1 MLVNKMKMSG
11 LMNKPILEDLPHYTY
26 DDYVQWEGRW
36 ELIYGVPYAMSPSP
50 GITHQAVSQHIASQL
65 ERALE
70 NCQECNALLPVDWK
84 IDEETTVQPDNLV
97 VCGELEQ
104 TAYLIKTP
112 ILIFEILSKA
122 TAHKD
127 RTTKFKL
134 YEKEGVRYYIIVDPN
149 ENIAMVYYLRDG
161 RYIKMLDASKD
172 SVEFDLIKCS
182 IQFEFAKIW
191 L

>member
-1 MLVNKMKMSG
+1 MSTP
-11 LMNKPILEDLPHYTY
+11 NLEDLSHYTY

-36 ELIYGVPYAMSPSP
+36 ELIYGVAHAMSPTP
-50 GITHQAVSQHIASQL
+50 GIMHQAISQHIASQL

-70 NCQECNALLPVDWK
+70 NCQECHALLPVDWK

-97 VCGELEQ
+97 ICGELEK
-104 TAYLIKTP
+104 TAYLSKTP
-112 ILIFEILSKA
+112 VLIFEILSKS

-134 YEKEGVRYYIIVDPN
+134 YEQEGVRHYVIVDPN
-149 ENIAMVYYLRDG
+149 ESIAKVYRLQDG
-161 RYIKMLDASKD
+161 RYIKVLDAGKD
-172 SVEFDLIKCS
+172 IVEFDLGKCT
-182 IQFEFAKIW
+182 IAIEFAKIW

>member
-1 MLVNKMKMSG
+1 MST
-11 LMNKPILEDLPHYTY
+11 LNLEDLPHYTH

-36 ELIYGVPYAMSPSP
+36 ELIYGVAHAMSPTP
-50 GITHQAVSQHIASQL
+50 GIMHQAISQHIASQL

-70 NCQECNALLPVDWK
+70 NCQECHALLPVDWK

-97 VCGELEQ
+97 ICGELEK
-104 TAYLIKTP
+104 TAYLSKTP
-112 ILIFEILSKA
+112 VLIFEILSKS

-134 YEKEGVRYYIIVDPN
+134 YEREGVRNYVIVDPN
-149 ENIAMVYYLRDG
+149 ESIAKVYRLQDG
-161 RYIKMLDASKD
+161 RYIKVLDAGKD
-172 SVEFDLIKCS
+172 IVEFDLGKCT
-182 IQFEFAKIW
+182 IAIEFVKIW

>member
-1 MLVNKMKMSG
+1 MST
-11 LMNKPILEDLPHYTY
+11 PSLEDLSHYTH
-26 DDYVQWEGRW
+26 DDYVLWEGRW
-36 ELIYGVPYAMSPSP
+36 ELIHGIAHAMSPSP
-50 GITHQAVSQHIASQL
+50 SIAHQSISQHIASQL

-70 NCQECNALLPVDWK
+70 NCQECHALLPVDWK

-97 VCGELEQ
+97 VCGKLEKM
-104 TAYLIKTP
+104 AYLSKAP
-112 ILIFEILSKA
+112 ALIFEILSKS

-134 YEKEGVRYYIIVDPN
+134 YQQEGVRHYVIVDPI
-149 ENIAMVYYLRDG
+149 ESIAKVYRLQDG
-161 RYIKMLDASKD
+161 NYIKVLDATKD
-172 SVEFDLIKCS
+172 IVEFDLGKCA

>member
-1 MLVNKMKMSG
+1 MST
-11 LMNKPILEDLPHYTY
+11 LNLEDLPHYTH

-36 ELIYGVPYAMSPSP
+36 ELIYGVAHAMSPMP
-50 GITHQAVSQHIASQL
+50 GIMHQAISQHIASQL

-70 NCQECNALLPVDWK
+70 NCEECHALLPVDWK

-97 VCGELEQ
+97 ICGELEK
-104 TAYLIKTP
+104 TAYLSKTP
-112 ILIFEILSKA
+112 VLIFEILSKS

-134 YEKEGVRYYIIVDPN
+134 YEREGVRNYVIVDPN
-149 ENIAMVYYLRDG
+149 ESIAKVYRLQDG
-161 RYIKMLDASKD
+161 RYIKVLDAGKD
-172 SVEFDLIKCS
+172 NVEFDLGKCR
-182 IQFEFAKIW
+182 IPFEFAKIW

>member
-1 MLVNKMKMSG
+1 MST
-11 LMNKPILEDLPHYTY
+11 LNLEDLPHYTH

-36 ELIYGVPYAMSPSP
+36 ELIYGVAHAMSPTP
-50 GITHQAVSQHIASQL
+50 GIMHQAISQHIASQL

-70 NCQECNALLPVDWK
+70 SCRECHALLPVDWK

-97 VCGELEQ
+97 ICGELEK
-104 TAYLIKTP
+104 TAYLSKTP
-112 ILIFEILSKA
+112 VLIFEILSKS

-134 YEKEGVRYYIIVDPN
+134 YEREGVRHYVIVDPN
-149 ENIAMVYYLRDG
+149 ESIAKVYRLQDG
-161 RYIKMLDASKD
+161 RYIKVLDASKD
-172 SVEFDLIKCS
+172 NVEFDLGKCRIS
-182 IQFEFAKIW
+182 FEFAKIW

>member
-1 MLVNKMKMSG
+1 MST
-11 LMNKPILEDLPHYTY
+11 LDLEDLPHYTH

-36 ELIYGVPYAMSPSP
+36 ELIYGVAHAMSPTP
-50 GITHQAVSQHIASQL
+50 GIAHQAISQHIASQL

-70 NCQECNALLPVDWK
+70 NCQECHALLPVDWK

-97 VCGELEQ
+97 ICGELEK
-104 TAYLIKTP
+104 TAYLSKTP
-112 ILIFEILSKA
+112 VLIFEILSKS

-134 YEKEGVRYYIIVDPN
+134 YEREGVRNYVIVDPN
-149 ENIAMVYYLRDG
+149 ESIAKVYRLQDG
-161 RYIKMLDASKD
+161 RYIKVLDASKD
-172 SVEFDLIKCS
+172 NVEFDLGKCRIS
-182 IQFEFAKIW
+182 FEFAKIW

>member
-1 MLVNKMKMSG
+1 MST
-11 LMNKPILEDLPHYTY
+11 LNLEDLPHYTY

-36 ELIYGVPYAMSPSP
+36 ELIYGVAHAMSPTP
-50 GITHQAVSQHIASQL
+50 GIMHQAISQHIASQL

-70 NCQECNALLPVDWK
+70 NCQECHALLPVDWK

-97 VCGELEQ
+97 ICGELEK
-104 TAYLIKTP
+104 TAYLSKTP
-112 ILIFEILSKA
+112 VLIFEILSKS

-134 YEKEGVRYYIIVDPN
+134 YEREGVRNYVIVDPN
-149 ENIAMVYYLRDG
+149 ESIAKVYRLQDG
-161 RYIKMLDASKD
+161 RYIKVLDAGKD
-172 SVEFDLIKCS
+172 NVEFDLGKCR
-182 IQFEFAKIW
+182 IPFEFAKIW